1 MYSSV
6 RLERSSCLQLQRLL
20 NTYTVAPDTLHNSV
34 RYLALDLKNGSQYL
48 WGTAYWHPQD
58 GYGMLR

>member
-6 RLERSSCLQLQRLL
+6 RLERSNCLQLQRLL

-48 WGTAYWHPQD
+48 
-58 GYGMLR
+58 